1 MRYIVFILFILLAGA
16 GKTFAQKPAATPTSE
31 QNTLVKFYPN
41 PAVNFITFE
50 MKTPVERGTT
60 LQVYSFLGR
69 QVAIVPVNAQR
80 ITVNVSDYFRGIY
93 VFQVRTS
100 NGKVL
105 ETNKFQV
112 NR

>member
-1 MRYIVFILFILLAGA
+1 VRYIVSILFFLLLVVADA
-16 GKTFAQKPAATPTSE
+16 SAQKPAGTTSPS

-50 MKTPVERGTT
+50 MKEPVERGSS

-69 QVAIVPVNAQR
+69 QVATVPVNAQR
-80 ITVNVSDYFRGIY
+80 VTVNVSEYFRGIY
-93 VFQVRTS
+93 VFQLRS
-100 NGKVL
+100 PNGKVV

-112 NR
+112 SR

>member
-1 MRYIVFILFILLAGA
+1 MVLAVTDVA
-16 GKTFAQKPAATPTSE
+16 AQKPVATPASN
-31 QNTLVKFYPN
+31 QKTLVKFYPN

-50 MKTPVERGTT
+50 MKEPVERGSS

-69 QVAIVPVNAQR
+69 QVSSVSVNAQR

-93 VFQVRTS
+93 VFQLRAP
-100 NGKVL
+100 NGKVV